1 MTGSVAAPTQIRKSP
16 DPANK
21 IVSAARVEFSSE
33 FC

>member
-1 MTGSVAAPTQIRKSP
+1 MTGNVVAPTQIRKSP

-21 IVSAARVEFSSE
+21 IVSAKVLSSE

>member
-1 MTGSVAAPTQIRKSP
+1 MTGSVAAPTQIKNSP

-21 IVSAARVEFSSE
+21 IVSARVLSSE

>member
-1 MTGSVAAPTQIRKSP
+1 MTGNVAAPTQMRNSP

-21 IVSAARVEFSSE
+21 IVSAGMLSSE

>member
-1 MTGSVAAPTQIRKSP
+1 MTGSVAAPTQMRNSP

-21 IVSAARVEFSSE
+21 IVSARVEFSSE